1 MNYYPYSIPVLMYAR
16 LLQNQQALAA
26 YTGSICAFK
35 EIMWRATAPFLTTLH
50 EFLLQGL
57 RDGLQKWG
65 CCVCWVLRNIDRSV
79 MTLSG
84 G

>member
-35 EIMWRATAPFLTTLH
+35 EIMWRSAHWAMKKDIPPY
-50 EFLLQGL
+50 EG
-57 RDGLQKWG
+57 
-65 CCVCWVLRNIDRSV
+65 
-79 MTLSG
+79 
-84 G
+84 